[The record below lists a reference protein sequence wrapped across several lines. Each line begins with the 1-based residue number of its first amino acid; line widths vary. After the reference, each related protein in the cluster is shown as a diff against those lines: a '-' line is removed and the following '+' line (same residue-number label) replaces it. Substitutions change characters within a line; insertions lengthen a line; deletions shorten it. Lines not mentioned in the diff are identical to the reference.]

1 MFTVHNLMLIVIGLC
16 CAGTQ
21 PLWSQCGGIN
31 MPGVS
36 CTPNCKDVAYVNCV
50 AGAYCARG
58 NDYYWQCVR
67 GRLCHGVTASYM

>member
-1 MFTVHNLMLIVIGLC
+1 MCHMHTATVAR
-16 CAGTQ
+16 CAGMQ

-36 CTPNCKDVAYVNCV
+36 CTPTCQDVAYVNCI

-58 NDYYWQCVR
+58 NPYYWQ
-67 GRLCHGVTASYM
+67 